1 MVNFDNYKKEFE
13 KIAKQFKVSVE
24 DAEIYFFISIRLK
37 QAIYSNADESIDFGE
52 LHDEIGDINWEI
64 FNKEDFHNKEK
75 EKVSEEHIELNK
87 IDD

>member
-24 DAEIYFFISIRLK
+24 DAEIYFFISIRLR
-37 QAIYSNADESIDFGE
+37 QAIYSNADESIDFGK

-75 EKVSEEHIELNK
+75 EKVSEEYIELNK
-87 IDD
+87 IED

>member
-24 DAEIYFFISIRLK
+24 DAEIYFFISIRLR
-37 QAIYSNADESIDFGE
+37 QAIYLNADESIDFGE